1 MPDFSFGRLRA
12 ILDLG
17 QKLRFNPDALVAD
30 ALGMGLG
37 PSNEGFAPLL
47 QIGGR
52 DLVEAVVDFAGV
64 DQVVALAPAD
74 VEPVPF
80 RTIECETGDGQ
91 SLPLRTGLLDP
102 VVRASRR
109 IGAAPDL

>member
-1 MPDFSFGRLRA
+1 MPDLSLGRHCA

-17 QKLRFNPDALVAD
+17 QKLGFNPNALVAD
-30 ALGMGLG
+30 ALGIGLG
-37 PSNEGFAPLL
+37 PSDEGFKPLL

-52 DLVEAVVDFAGV
+52 DLVEAVVDFAGL
-64 DQVVALAPAD
+64 DQIVALAPAN
-74 VEPVPF
+74 VEPVPL
-80 RTIECETGDGQ
+80 RTIECETGNGQ
-91 SLPLRTGLLDP
+91 RLPLRTGLLDP